1 MQGDNDIEQSIRD
14 KYLVLTAG
22 RYEIHR
28 SSQVSQPSGDNGA
41 RYFAPAD
48 IESFHATEVQDTLR
62 VLAKNAC
69 INIDIHLVSAA
80 NKLSLIKFDLMWF
93 LETRCK
99 DHDIFMDG
107 KHILIFFN
115 SNMARSPASG
125 VAILIHGQWNSNIFK
140 KTCVNQ
146 FPMSAGAEHLVPS
159 STDGG
164 ETLVE
169 RRSP

>member
-1 MQGDNDIEQSIRD
+1 MELRLLCSRMIRNHFILKGKNCDWFVKLFPNGIMQWDNDIEQSIRD

-80 NKLSLIKFDLMWF
+80 NKLSLTKFDLICF
-93 LETRCK
+93 SEPRCK
-99 DHDIFMDG
+99 DQDIFIDG
-107 KHILIFFN
+107 KHRLI
-115 SNMARSPASG
+115 
-125 VAILIHGQWNSNIFK
+125 
-140 KTCVNQ
+140 
-146 FPMSAGAEHLVPS
+146 
-159 STDGG
+159 
-164 ETLVE
+164 
-169 RRSP
+169 